1 MPASKSNPQKVQ
13 KKNIYTVPHSKQ
25 KILYEMIVCVVDIE
39 TTGLNEKQDL
49 ITAIG
54 VIIYESDKR
63 EKQFEHCYNVC
74 LARANGLQSETELKK
89 AKEQIRIL
97 EEALQINDVRQLA
110 LCAKDLACEDSFESF
125 QNSNHDVNG

>member
-1 MPASKSNPQKVQ
+1 MGLALTICSAYTTVNP
-13 KKNIYTVPHSKQ
+13 
-25 KILYEMIVCVVDIE
+25 ILSLQPKCKCTNAICDN
-39 TTGLNEKQDL
+39 LLEK
-49 ITAIG
+49 
-54 VIIYESDKR
+54 
-63 EKQFEHCYNVC
+63 
-74 LARANGLQSETELKK
+74 SETELKK